1 MKKSFFLVLIIIAVL
16 FQNCKKDKDD
26 PSIVEQLYEVVDS
39 VRVSLEVSLN
49 KEIPTLNLLIQNSE
63 AGYFISSAAY
73 GEEFI
78 YPETNFRF
86 ASNTKNFTATAILN
100 MFEDG
105 WLDYKAK
112 IIDTI
117 PESEIPYISASDPWN
132 IPYKNEITIE
142 QLLQHAAGVY
152 DVDNDTVPGC
162 DGKSYVEYK
171 ETIDPN
177 HQFTAE
183 ELVEQDM
190 IHNLSYFEPGTGYH
204 YSNTGYSILGEIIA
218 RVYSFKSGEAKTY
231 ADYLK
236 DYVYG
241 SSTSVPLDFH
251 FPYLAEDNE
260 MSLPFCCSII
270 YESGEIE
277 INCLDNMSAHVA
289 EGNGYGSIIDLN
301 TYIRSLMKGENVLTP
316 ESVELMQ
323 NDVSAANDG
332 YSLGCIHV
340 ENLGMG
346 HNGAID
352 GYLSLMVYDPEHD
365 VSVIVMLPTWDLT
378 DGYESFTKCFSAMYD
393 AGWAARSFLGYPGK
407 PK

>member
-1 MKKSFFLVLIIIAVL
+1 MKKSFFLVLILLAVF
-16 FQNCKKDKDD
+16 FQNCKKDKDE

-39 VRVSLEVSLN
+39 VRVSLEISLN

-86 ASNTKNFTATAILN
+86 ASNTKSFTATAILN
-100 MFEDG
+100 MYEDG

-117 PESEIPYISASDPWN
+117 PDSETPYVPNTEPWQ
-132 IPYKNEITIE
+132 IPYKDEITIE
-142 QLLQHAAGVY
+142 QLLQHSAGVY
-152 DVDNDTVPGC
+152 DVDNDTVPNC
-162 DGKSYVEYK
+162 DGLSYVEFMK
-171 ETIDPN
+171 KNNPN

-190 IHNLSYFEPGTGYH
+190 IHDLYYFEPGTGYH
-204 YSNTGYSILGEIIA
+204 YSNTGYSILSEIIA
-218 RVYSFKSGEAKTY
+218 KVYSVKSGETKTY

-236 DYVYG
+236 DHVYG
-241 SSTSVPLDFH
+241 PSTPVPLDFH

-260 MSLPFCCSII
+260 MEIPYCCGII
-270 YESGEIE
+270 YEPDDIKIE
-277 INCLDNMSAHVA
+277 CINNMSAHVA
-289 EGNGYGSIIDLN
+289 EGNGYGNMIDLN
-301 TYIRSLMKGENVLTP
+301 NYIRSLMKGENVLTN
-316 ESVELMQ
+316 ESVQLMQ
-323 NDVSAANDG
+323 NDVSAANSG

-340 ENLGMG
+340 QNLGMG
-346 HNGAID
+346 HNGAIN
-352 GYLSLMVYDPEHD
+352 GYLSLMVYDPEYD
-365 VSVIVMLPTWDLT
+365 VSVIAMLPTWDLT
-378 DGYESFTKCFSAMYD
+378 DGGESFMKCFLAMYD